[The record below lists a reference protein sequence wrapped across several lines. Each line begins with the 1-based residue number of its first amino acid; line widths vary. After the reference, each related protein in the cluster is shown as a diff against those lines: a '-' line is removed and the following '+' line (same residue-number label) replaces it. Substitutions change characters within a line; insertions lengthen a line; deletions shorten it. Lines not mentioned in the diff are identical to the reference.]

1 MMSVFVVMPLNFLLY
16 FGTFI
21 FSYRKS
27 GLTIYSF
34 VWLMYSIFAA
44 FSVYLCLSGL
54 YWSVMYTSS
63 YEYEPLSP
71 IPFFINYFCV
81 YLILMPLNKI
91 KVEKMNF
98 STLLYSRRNWNI
110 VYVLFAID
118 IIYALIKLTQ
128 LKTAISFGFGN
139 IHSMGGD
146 NISDLYYSGNPLAKL
161 FNSIGRFSH
170 VMIVPFVL
178 LYIFRGYKCAECS
191 KKFLVSYLIVFL
203 FNALSIGLTTG
214 SRANLFFGILKLR
227 K

>member
-1 MMSVFVVMPLNFLLY
+1 MSVFVVMPLNFLLY

-21 FSYRKS
+21 FSYRKF

-91 KVEKMNF
+91 KEMCQN
-98 STLLYSRRNWNI
+98 
-110 VYVLFAID
+110 
-118 IIYALIKLTQ
+118 
-128 LKTAISFGFGN
+128 
-139 IHSMGGD
+139 
-146 NISDLYYSGNPLAKL
+146 
-161 FNSIGRFSH
+161 
-170 VMIVPFVL
+170 
-178 LYIFRGYKCAECS
+178 
-191 KKFLVSYLIVFL
+191 
-203 FNALSIGLTTG
+203 
-214 SRANLFFGILKLR
+214 
-227 K
+227 